1 MSSPRLQSVLYVD
14 DDPDICAVVQT
25 TLCLIAG
32 LNVCTAAC
40 GEEAIQQACSSR
52 PDLILMDV
60 MMPGLDGPST
70 FKRMR
75 GIARIADVPVIFL
88 TAKVLPI
95 EVHQFLKLGAIG
107 VIGKPFDPVKLCD
120 DLLALWN
127 KADAAGATASVHGD
141 PSLVRDEVR
150 SLTQSFL
157 QRARD
162 DAECLRKILER
173 THALDRSMLEEMR
186 RAAHSIH
193 GAAAIFGFS
202 DLSLAGGAVE
212 HLVEGA
218 LTRLAAV
225 RSPGELT
232 VLRQQL
238 LDHTDRLAREVA
250 AAGQTKSSSR
260 GCFKTEVEVLRTKT

>member
-32 LNVCTAAC
+32 LNVRTAAC
-40 GEEAIQQACSSR
+40 GEEAIEQACSSR

-70 FKRMR
+70 LKRMR

-95 EVHQFLKLGAIG
+95 EVDQYLKLGAIG

-120 DLLALWN
+120 DLLALRN
-127 KADAAGATASVHGD
+127 KPDAAGATASVQGD
-141 PSLVRDEVR
+141 PSLVRDEVH

-162 DAECLRKILER
+162 DVECLRKILER
-173 THALDRSMLEEMR
+173 TRALDRSMLEEMR

-193 GAAAIFGFS
+193 GAAAIFGFA
-202 DLSLAGGAVE
+202 DLSLAGEAIE
-212 HLVEGA
+212 HLVEVA

-225 RSPGELT
+225 SSPGELT

-260 GCFKTEVEVLRTKT
+260 GCFRTEAEVLRTKT